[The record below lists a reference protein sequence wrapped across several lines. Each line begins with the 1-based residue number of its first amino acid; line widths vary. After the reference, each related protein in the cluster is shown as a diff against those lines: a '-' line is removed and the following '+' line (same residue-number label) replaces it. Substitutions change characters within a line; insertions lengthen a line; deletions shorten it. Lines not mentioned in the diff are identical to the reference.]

1 MLEDSV
7 CLRAISS
14 SSKSVTVVPSST
26 FPKRLTMPASDRM
39 AAASCVF
46 PDELW
51 PTRAT
56 FLMPAASYTFI
67 GRVPPRARKYV
78 HAHHIHGADGP
89 QAVHPGHA
97 VIDHLVIDRLN
108 EPINDQMRFA

>member
-7 CLRAISS
+7 CFRAISS

-26 FPKRLTMPASDRM
+26 FPKRLTMPASDRT

-67 GRVPPRARKYV
+67 GRVPPNARKYV
-78 HAHHIHGADGP
+78 HAHHSHGANGP
-89 QAVHPGHA
+89 QA
-97 VIDHLVIDRLN
+97 ISFDHLLISSSAD
-108 EPINDQMRFA
+108 